1 MNWSSFSPMIRTLL
15 ILGALAYLAFILFL
29 LKKNRL
35 TVKYAIIWLV
45 SACVLMLFA
54 LFPYVVL
61 VLTDLLGMAV
71 PSNTVFLLAVA
82 FMLLLLISLSSAVSQ
97 FAQKITRLAQKNA
110 LLEERV
116 RRLEEQ
122 LRAESGR
129 ERQEKR

>member
-1 MNWSSFSPMIRTLL
+1 MNWSSFSPAVRVLL
-15 ILGALAYLAFILFL
+15 LLGTACYLAMILFL
-29 LKKNRL
+29 LKKRRL
-35 TVKYAIIWLV
+35 TVKYAIIWLF
-45 SACVLMLFA
+45 SAVVLVIFA

-71 PSNTVFLLAVA
+71 PSNTVFILAAV
-82 FMLLLLISLSSAVSQ
+82 FMLLLLLSLSSAVSQ

-122 LRAESGR
+122 LAERARTGR
-129 ERQEKR
+129 DGK